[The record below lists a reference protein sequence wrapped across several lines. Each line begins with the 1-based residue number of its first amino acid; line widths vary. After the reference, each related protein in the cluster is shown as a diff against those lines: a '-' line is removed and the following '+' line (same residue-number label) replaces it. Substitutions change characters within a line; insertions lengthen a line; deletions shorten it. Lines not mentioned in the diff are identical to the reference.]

1 MKKII
6 FDCDNTIGVENCDV
20 DDGLTLLYLLGCKD
34 VEILGITNCFGN
46 NETETVY
53 ANTLSFLK
61 EIGRS
66 DIKVYKGGITPC
78 DYENEATDFI
88 VNTLNLEDEVHIL
101 ATGSLTNLAG
111 ALVKDEAAFRKV
123 KSITLMGGITSPLVV
138 GGLTID
144 ELNFSVD
151 YKSTYKVLTSGVPI
165 SIATGNNCLKV
176 IFEVEKFKEN
186 LLSFGTETGKY
197 IVDKTNYW
205 FERNEKKYGIKAFC
219 NWDVT
224 AGSYLVKPENF
235 TDNRAYYTLSEED
248 LKTGFLREGEKKD
261 SNAVLNL
268 PQITNEADFVKEVY
282 RGFEEA
288 DIKL

>member
-6 FDCDNTIGVENCDV
+6 FDCDNTIGVEDCDV

-34 VEILGITNCFGN
+34 IDILGITNCFGN
-46 NETETVY
+46 NETERVY

-66 DIKVYKGGITPC
+66 DIKVYKGGLTSGGY
-78 DYENEATDFI
+78 DNEATDFI
-88 VNTLNLEDEVHIL
+88 VDTLNTEDEVHIL

-138 GGLTID
+138 GGLTIN

-186 LLSFGTETGKY
+186 LLSFGAEIGKY

-235 TDNRAYYTLSEED
+235 TDHRAYYTLSEED
-248 LKTGFLREGEKKD
+248 LKTGFLREGEEKD

-268 PQITNEADFVKEVY
+268 PQITNEAGFVKEVY

-288 DIKL
+288 DIRL

>member
-1 MKKII
+1 MKKIV

-268 PQITNEADFVKEVY
+268 PQITNEAGFVKEVY

>member
-66 DIKVYKGGITPC
+66 DIKVYKGGLTAE

-88 VNTLNLEDEVHIL
+88 VDTLNKEDEVHIL
-101 ATGSLTNLAG
+101 ATGSLTNIAG
-111 ALVKDEAAFRKV
+111 ALVKDEAAFNKV
-123 KSITLMGGITSPLVV
+123 KSVTLMGGITSPLVV

-268 PQITNEADFVKEVY
+268 PQITNEAGFVKEVY